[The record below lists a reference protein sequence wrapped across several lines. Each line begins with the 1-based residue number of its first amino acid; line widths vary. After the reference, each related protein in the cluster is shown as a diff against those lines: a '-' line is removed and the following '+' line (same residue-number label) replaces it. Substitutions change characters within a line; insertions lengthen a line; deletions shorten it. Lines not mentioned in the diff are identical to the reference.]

1 MKLIAEQ
8 SDRKAAFTPLERK
21 PHPLGVVKKQGCALR
36 SHQSFLTGF
45 TIIELMTVMSV
56 IIILIGLLV
65 PGLNALKQYARKVT
79 QKNQFYAIGV
89 ALETFNAEWDGYPES
104 RPGISPCGATQLAEA
119 MVGRDLL
126 GYDPKGDYDTSDLSG
141 RRLYLPI
148 EKANAYK
155 LEDLYQSFAPFTGE
169 EYVLCDVYTNVEH
182 LITGKLVGMPIL
194 YFKANTSNQLHDFQ
208 KPEESIYNYLN
219 NKELV
224 RLGMPWNPPP
234 GGPRHRM
241 EEDPMRF
248 YLNTWNDKINV
259 EPMMRPYRAD
269 SFILISAGPD
279 GEYGSSDDICNFE
292 WRYQEEPPP

>member
-1 MKLIAEQ
+1 VIKTELISQASNLSKKENKVKPIAKQ
-8 SDRKAAFTPLERK
+8 SDKKAA
-21 PHPLGVVKKQGCALR
+21 
-36 SHQSFLTGF
+36 F

-79 QKNQFYAIGV
+79 QKNQFYAIDV

-104 RPGISPCGATQLAEA
+104 RPGISPCGATQLATA
-119 MVGRDLL
+119 MVGEDLL
-126 GYDPKGDYDTSDLSG
+126 GYDPTGTYIDPNSSA

-155 LEDLYQSFAPFTGE
+155 LVDLYGPGGVGAFTGN

-182 LITGKLVGMPIL
+182 LSTGKLVGMPVL
-194 YFKANTSNQLHDFQ
+194 YFKANTSNQLHDFRM
-208 KPEESIYNYLN
+208 PGESIYNYLD

-234 GGPRHRM
+234 SGPKHRM

-248 YLNTWNDKINV
+248 YLNTWNDKIDQTT
-259 EPMMRPYRAD
+259 RPNRAD

-279 GEYGSSDDICNFE
+279 GEYGSADDICNFE
-292 WRYQEEPPP
+292 WRYREEPPP